1 MADDLKTWRE
11 LPVAM
16 IVDQPGNTVDVETG
30 TWRALRPVLDLSKCI
45 KCLICWVYCP
55 DLAIERLEDD
65 YVRINYYYCKGCGI
79 CAEECPTKAI
89 QMVEEGV

>member
-16 IVDQPGNTVDVETG
+16 IVDQPGNTVEVETG
-30 TWRALRPVLDLSKCI
+30 TWRALRPVLDPSKCI

-65 YVRINYYYCKGCGI
+65 SVKINYYYCKGCGI